1 MTFSTF
7 EEIEDYVSELVQKEL
22 GYETDLIAQE
32 NWNIMEEDVPQKVM
46 EVLRDQFEESD
57 LEEEV
62 DQDYVEEL
70 FQSTLKELEPEE
82 GYRISELWQ
91 EESYEDDYG
100 DGDY

>member
-1 MTFSTF
+1 
-7 EEIEDYVSELVQKEL
+7 
-22 GYETDLIAQE
+22 
-32 NWNIMEEDVPQKVM
+32 MEEDVPQKVM

-82 GYRISELWQ
+82 GYRANGLWSEEMEDDDLKY
-91 EESYEDDYG
+91 YEDEEYG
-100 DGDY
+100 DGDYE